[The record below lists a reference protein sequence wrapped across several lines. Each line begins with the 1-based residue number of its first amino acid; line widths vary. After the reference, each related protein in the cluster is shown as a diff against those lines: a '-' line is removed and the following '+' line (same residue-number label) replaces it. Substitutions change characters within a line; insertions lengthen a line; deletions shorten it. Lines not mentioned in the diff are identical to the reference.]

1 MLSASVDPASG
12 RFTRSD
18 AWRLLAASAV
28 LVLAM
33 SVILGLDILP
43 AQATLVVDK
52 PASTNV
58 VAPRAAEYTSDVLT
72 ERQRAAARDLVEP
85 QYDFTIAQGAAIA
98 AQQVRALDR
107 KIAPIEAAFADTVKP
122 EDRATLLAAALPS
135 ELREADRATLTGLD
149 AARWLAVRTEAARV
163 LDTLER
169 SELRDTE
176 VPLVADGVES
186 RFAGDLTEPET
197 ALGAALIR
205 PLIVDPRLELGLA
218 GQRVR
223 ALVLGEEQDLAV
235 VRGVAR
241 LVLDV
246 LDLRARRDVEAVA
259 DLELANVAAEAVPE
273 HDRADRDHEEAHE
286 EHDAAGA
293 HCDPSLRS
301 VLRGI
306 VPLPPALSAPESQR
320 RRQPR
325 RPRHSRGGRSAR

>member
-107 KIAPIEAAFADTVKP
+107 KVAPIEAAFADTVKP

-205 PLIVDPRLELGLA
+205 PLIVGNSSFSVEMTAAAKSRAAEGVKDVTKQWERGETI
-218 GQRVR
+218 VR
-223 ALVLGEEQDLAV
+223 AGDRVDE
-235 VRGVAR
+235 VAWEAI
-241 LVLDV
+241 D
-246 LDLRARRDVEAVA
+246 AFGQAVA
-259 DLELANVAAEAVPE
+259 ADPNLAAKYF
-273 HDRADRDHEEAHE
+273 
-286 EHDAAGA
+286 
-293 HCDPSLRS
+293 
-301 VLRGI
+301 
-306 VPLPPALSAPESQR
+306 Q
-320 RRQPR
+320 
-325 RPRHSRGGRSAR
+325 